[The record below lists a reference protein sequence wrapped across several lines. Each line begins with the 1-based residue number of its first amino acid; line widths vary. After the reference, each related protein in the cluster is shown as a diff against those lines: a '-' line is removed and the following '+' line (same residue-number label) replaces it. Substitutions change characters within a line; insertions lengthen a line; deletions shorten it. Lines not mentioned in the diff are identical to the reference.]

1 MAETGVETDL
11 SPVGAPGMSPGR
23 RLWNIMGG
31 SGGNLVEWFDWF
43 AYTSFLIYFAPIF
56 FPSDDPTAELLN
68 GAVVFGVGFIA
79 RPVGAWLM
87 GIYADRAGRKA
98 ALTLSVSMMCFGSLM
113 IALTPGHASIGVL
126 APIVLTIARIL
137 QGLSVG
143 GEYGASATYV
153 SEMASK
159 GHRGFWSGFL
169 YVTLI
174 AGQLLAGLLLIL
186 LQNIM
191 PTEDLE
197 AWGWRI
203 PFFVGAALAVV
214 VFWMRRDMHE
224 TTSFVKAE
232 TKERGKTMLLFTKYP
247 KETLIIV
254 ILTAAGGVG
263 FYTFTAYMLP
273 FMVNSAAGPD
283 GTGFPR
289 EVASQISTL
298 ALFAFMIFQPL
309 MGGLSDLIGRRI
321 VLAGGFLMLTV
332 TTYPVY
338 LAIQGATSYWQA
350 VLLLL
355 VPLFFLSGYTS
366 ISAIFKAELFPAHVR
381 ALGVAL
387 PYGLAQAIFGG
398 NAATA
403 ALSFKNQGN
412 EGGYFIALSVMMG
425 VAFLTAVILGDTKKT
440 SLITED

>member
-113 IALTPGHASIGVL
+113 IALTPGHAAIGVF
-126 APIVLTIARIL
+126 APIILTLARIL

-186 LQNIM
+186 LQNVM
-191 PTEDLE
+191 PTEALE
-197 AWGWRI
+197 SWGWRI

-263 FYTFTAYMLP
+263 FYTFTAYMIP
-273 FMVNSAAGPD
+273 FMVNSAAGPA
-283 GTGFPR
+283 GEGFPR
-289 EVASQISTL
+289 EVASQISTM
-298 ALFAFMIFQPL
+298 ALFFFMIFQPIV
-309 MGGLSDLIGRRI
+309 GGISDIIGRRI
-321 VLAGGFLMLTV
+321 VLAGCFLLLTI
-332 TTYPVY
+332 TTYPIY
-338 LAIQGATSYWQA
+338 LAIQGATSYWEA
-350 VLLLL
+350 TLMLLIPLL
-355 VPLFFLSGYTS
+355 FLSGYTS

-403 ALSFKNQGN
+403 ALSFKNAGN

-425 VAFLTAVILGDTKKT
+425 IAFLTAIILGDTKKK
-440 SLITED
+440 SLIVED